1 MRPVRIR
8 PLSGPCTRPVNAA
21 SEPLVRQRTTD
32 RRTLATPLHC
42 SGVGGVNNRQ
52 RTQIASPMKPIT
64 ATATRS
70 NRILIALAAAWMILS
85 LAIGGAV
92 SADSDP
98 QQADPAPITRT
109 AQP

>member
-1 MRPVRIR
+1 
-8 PLSGPCTRPVNAA
+8 
-21 SEPLVRQRTTD
+21 
-32 RRTLATPLHC
+32 
-42 SGVGGVNNRQ
+42 
-52 RTQIASPMKPIT
+52 MKPIT